1 MKRSLS
7 FAAALVAGLLSATAL
22 PAEGDDARPARLR
35 APDLSAP
42 AVAPPQVALPSLNV
56 VRIHFRGNRK
66 VEDDALRVNLK
77 LKPGLALAKEVL
89 QEDVRTIWRLGYFED
104 VQVETA
110 EAEGGLVVTF
120 VLKEKPAIRKIYVSG
135 HDEVGLTKINEV
147 LDLKKEQVLDLAKLK
162 KNVEKIRELYLQR
175 GYYMAEVE
183 YELRRDSPGEVD
195 VYFRVRENS
204 KVEIRRVNFTGNQQ
218 VGDEELRGVILTQ
231 PGDLFSALTSSGT
244 YREDVFQRDILLVQ
258 SHYFDRGYINVK
270 VGDPRM
276 ELSPDR
282 RSMYIT
288 IFIEEGQ
295 QYRIGTLD
303 VKGELIESRATY
315 LERLQAKPGDI
326 FNRTQVAQD
335 VQNIADLYKDKGYA
349 YVNST
354 PETRV
359 DDKGRIV
366 DLTFDIQKG
375 PLVSFERINIR
386 GNSKTRDKVI
396 RRQMRVY
403 EGEQYSQQGI
413 DLSKRRINSLGYF
426 DKVEVT
432 TKRGSSDDTMEVNV
446 EVGERQTG
454 AFQIGA
460 GFSSVESFIFQAQIS
475 QNNLLGRGQSATL
488 QAQVSGLR
496 QLYMLQFED
505 MYFLDTDWT
514 FGFNLFNQQRYYLGF
529 TRKSTGGSLTWG
541 YLLTDYV
548 RLFLTYTLQ
557 DVGVA
562 TGGRSN
568 LFTGGQRSPLPA
580 NSLANLL
587 HSGILSS
594 WRVSIAHDTRDDR
607 MFPHRGWYN
616 TVSAE
621 FAEPY
626 LGSQSQFTRYEG
638 AIRYY
643 YPLWGPL
650 TLRLKAETGII
661 SQSGSAGGAHLRALL
676 HRRYLRHP
684 RLRALFP
691 GAQDPGAELPGSRL
705 AAQDLLGRRQPAGPR
720 QGGNRDPDLRQD
732 GHPRRGLHRR
742 GQRLQPRGPV
752 LPSQAR
758 VGARLRGPLR
768 EAVPA
773 LQPAYQLGLRL
784 PLVLAHRP
792 AALRVGPAVPDPAGR
807 AIHRVR
813 VHHRQ
818 RALGGKAHGSEDHR
832 RQGARGQAAVGDG
845 RRGEAARG
853 AVGAAW
859 IGRGA
864 GGGRPGIA
872 DLRAQQD
879 QGARRGRL
887 RLLRPPSARRHG
899 RGQAARA
906 GGRLE
911 RGSCGRRHP
920 GTAAAAQAHR
930 QQARPAQHRSGE
942 RRRRIS
948 TRRTSAACS
957 SASRASS
964 PARPTGS

>member
-1 MKRSLS
+1 MNRSVP
-7 FAAALVAGLLSATAL
+7 FAAALAASLLACTAL
-22 PAEGDDARPARLR
+22 ADEDENSRPARLR
-35 APDLSAP
+35 APDLSMPGAP
-42 AVAPPQVALPSLNV
+42 ESAPPKLSLPKLDI

-77 LKPGLALAKEVL
+77 LKPGMVLGKDAL

-120 VLKEKPAIRKIYVSG
+120 VVKEKPAIRKIYVSG

-162 KNVEKIRELYLQR
+162 RNVEKIRELYLQR

-183 YELRRDSPGEVD
+183 YELRREAPGQVD
-195 VYFRVRENS
+195 VYFRVHENS

-218 VGDEELRGVILTQ
+218 IGDDELRGVILTQ

-244 YREDVFQRDILLVQ
+244 YREDVFQRDIMLIQ

-288 IFIEEGQ
+288 ISIEEGQ
-295 QYRIGTLD
+295 QYRIGALD
-303 VKGELIESRATY
+303 VKGELIESRETY
-315 LERLQAKPGDI
+315 LARLQAKPGDT
-326 FNRTQVAQD
+326 FNRTRVAQD

-359 DDKGRIV
+359 DDKQKIV
-366 DLTFDIQKG
+366 DLTFDIEKG
-375 PLVSFERINIR
+375 PLVTFERISIR

-403 EGEQYSQQGI
+403 EGEQYSQKGL

-432 TKRGSSDDTMEVNV
+432 TKRGSADDTMDVSV

-475 QNNLLGRGQSATL
+475 QNNLLGRGQSGTL

-496 QLYMLQFED
+496 QLYLLQFED

-541 YLLTDYV
+541 YLLADYV

-562 TGGRSN
+562 TSGRSN
-568 LFTGGQRSPLPA
+568 LFTGGQRSPLPSG
-580 NSLANLL
+580 SLANLL

-594 WRVSIAHDTRDDR
+594 WRVSVAHDTRDDR
-607 MFPHRGWYN
+607 MFPSRGWYN
-616 TVSAE
+616 TASAE
-621 FAEPY
+621 FAERIFM
-626 LGSQSQFTRYEG
+626 SESQFTRYEG
-638 AIRYY
+638 ALRYY

-650 TLRLKAETGII
+650 TLRLKAEAGLISSRDPKGVPIFERYFTGGIYDI
-661 SQSGSAGGAHLRALL
+661 RGFALYSL
-676 HRRYLRHP
+676 GPKIRVP
-684 RLRALFP
+684 SS
-691 GAQDPGAELPGSRL
+691 QDPD
-705 AAQDLLGRRQPAGPR
+705 AALKTFPIGGNLRLLGKAEIEIPIFDKMNIRGVVFTDVGNAYNLESQYCRLKPAWAHVSV
-720 QGGNRDPDLRQD
+720 DPCVKVFPLSSLRTSW
-732 GHPRRGLHRR
+732 GFGFRWFSPI
-742 GQRLQPRGPV
+742 
-752 LPSQAR
+752 
-758 VGARLRGPLR
+758 GPLR
-768 EAVPA
+768 FEW
-773 LQPAYQLGLRL
+773 GLPFQTL
-784 PLVLAHRP
+784 P
-792 AALRVGPAVPDPAGR
+792 G
-807 AIHRVR
+807 
-813 VHHRQ
+813 
-818 RALGGKAHGSEDHR
+818 EDSI
-832 RQGARGQAAVGDG
+832 VF
-845 RRGEAARG
+845 EFT
-853 AVGAAW
+853 
-859 IGRGA
+859 IGNE
-864 GGGRPGIA
+864 
-872 DLRAQQD
+872 L
-879 QGARRGRL
+879 
-887 RLLRPPSARRHG
+887 
-899 RGQAARA
+899 
-906 GGRLE
+906 
-911 RGSCGRRHP
+911 
-920 GTAAAAQAHR
+920 
-930 QQARPAQHRSGE
+930 
-942 RRRRIS
+942 
-948 TRRTSAACS
+948 
-957 SASRASS
+957 
-964 PARPTGS
+964 